1 MAIASGSALIEVLLE
16 NRLIEPDQAEEIN
29 HYVLPRF
36 SDPAALAKELV
47 RKGWLTVYQVNQLL
61 QGNAADLWVGPCWV
75 LDRLGDGGICQ
86 VFKAWH
92 TGLNRLVALKVLRP
106 EHLSNTELLGR
117 FQREMRAVAR
127 LDHPNLVRAVDADP
141 EANRDYFCMEY
152 VEGTDL
158 GKVVKLTG
166 PMGVS
171 LACDCVRQAA
181 LGSQHAFE
189 NGIIHRDFKPAN
201 LLLNDGS
208 VIKVLDMGLA
218 RFVQNE
224 LEILTQGTIGS
235 PDYLS
240 PEQARDS
247 HAVDV
252 RADIYSLGATL
263 YYCLTGVAPFEDA
276 KTIAQKLMALQTR
289 LPRPIRSLRA
299 NLDEGVIQIVETMMA
314 KDPAQRYA
322 TPADVAKALSPLAA
336 TRASLDLGS
345 GVKRRPPRSGSSR
358 DINLAAVPA
367 AITALGQAGDVPA
380 PPLPA
385 EAPAAPEREA
395 APAPAGSEPGAAHAV
410 AAAPAAPVPADS
422 AAVGVAPLPAEVGVA
437 AVVADAHT
445 DPGEPAPAV
454 AKSRWGWPVVLVA
467 TALGG
472 ALLVAALKLAVR

>member
-29 HYVLPRF
+29 HYLLPRF
-36 SDPAALAKELV
+36 TDPAALAKELV

-61 QGNAADLWVGPCWV
+61 QGNAGDLWVGPCWI
-75 LDRLGDGGICQ
+75 LDRLGEGGICQ

-106 EHLSNTELLGR
+106 EHLSNTELIGR
-117 FQREMRAVAR
+117 FQREIRAIAR

-141 EANRDYFCMEY
+141 DANRDYFCMEY

-166 PMGVS
+166 PMDPG

-189 NGIIHRDFKPAN
+189 QGIIHRDFKPAN
-201 LLLNDGS
+201 LLLTDGS
-208 VIKVLDMGLA
+208 VIKILDMGLA

-224 LEILTQGTIGS
+224 MEILTQGTIGS

-240 PEQARDS
+240 PEQSRDS

-252 RADIYSLGATL
+252 RADIYGLGATL
-263 YYCLTGVAPFEDA
+263 YYCLTGAAPFEDA

-289 LPRPIRSLRA
+289 LPRPIKSLRPD
-299 NLDEGVIQIVETMMA
+299 LDDGVVGVVEKMMA
-314 KDPAQRYA
+314 KDPAERYA
-322 TPADVAKALSPLAA
+322 TPGEAAKALAPWAA
-336 TRASLDLGS
+336 NRAALEP

-358 DINLAAVPA
+358 EINLAAVTAALTAVGTPGSEPA
-367 AITALGQAGDVPA
+367 HPQPD
-380 PPLPA
+380 
-385 EAPAAPEREA
+385 APERQAE
-395 APAPAGSEPGAAHAV
+395 PAPVSPSQPDLTPAV
-410 AAAPAAPVPADS
+410 AAACAAQPVSGGAVAVCAAPEPAACF
-422 AAVGVAPLPAEVGVA
+422 VA
-437 AVVADAHT
+437 APAARVAAA
-445 DPGEPAPAV
+445 EPAASPARFAWRRPVLLSLAALACVLLAV
-454 AKSRWGWPVVLVA
+454 ALA
-467 TALGG
+467 LTAH
-472 ALLVAALKLAVR
+472 